1 MEFRTCSLFFYAF
14 LINWSL
20 EILILIKDIPSL
32 PLQKN
37 ILSTMD
43 LKNKQLRD
51 MGDCVMCMSCVKNCE
66 REAPECNLRPLGQDF
81 GLPWFVPKFLQKP
94 EYLAPSQ
101 VETNFWL
108 GAIIT
113 IPQGAVVLHYLPK
126 ILADVGLDPS
136 IAEAPPAF
144 DVPFATHAA
153 LSAAILALP
162 GTLSYAADAASG
174 PLETLAKIWRRQLTR
189 QPAENTA
196 IVNLYETLLAEDI
209 ADPLQL

>member
-1 MEFRTCSLFFYAF
+1 
-14 LINWSL
+14 
-20 EILILIKDIPSL
+20 
-32 PLQKN
+32 
-37 ILSTMD
+37 MD
-43 LKNKQLRD
+43 LKNNQLRD

-66 REAPECNLRPLGQDF
+66 REAPEFNLRPLGQDF

-113 IPQGAVVLHYLPK
+113 ILQGGVVLHYLPK

-153 LSAAILALP
+153 LSAAILAFP
-162 GTLSYAADAASG
+162 GILSYAADAASG
-174 PLETLAKIWRRQLTR
+174 PLESLGKIWRRQSTSR
-189 QPAENTA
+189 PAENVA
-196 IVNLYETLLAEDI
+196 IVKLYETLLAED
-209 ADPLQL
+209 ADLVETMKELMWMGTVLWKIGN